1 MKQSWQLN
9 LALLAAA
16 VALGWWTYFK
26 PAAETAA
33 IRLSTLQDGAA
44 SSIRIERSGQP
55 AVALQKKNAM
65 WWIVEPL
72 SAPAE
77 PRQVE
82 RLLAVAQAE
91 ASARLA
97 ADDLARFDL
106 DPPLATLVIDAQS
119 FGFGGIST
127 ATREQYVLTQGAVYT
142 VELRY
147 GAALPADAAP
157 LIRRGLFNDGEVP
170 VQFEFA
176 DFTLH
181 NRDGKWVLAPQ
192 SADLGADDIARWVDQ
207 WRQAS
212 ALRVAVY
219 DQRKPVG
226 EIRIGLKDGRQ
237 LALGILQREP
247 ELILLRPELN
257 LQYTFISA
265 AAQRLLAPPAAS
277 ARP

>member
-1 MKQSWQLN
+1 MKQSWRLN
-9 LALLAAA
+9 LALLAAV
-16 VALGWWTYFK
+16 VALGWWAYFK

-33 IRLSTLQDGAA
+33 IRLSALQPRAA

-77 PRQVE
+77 PLQVE
-82 RLLAVAQAE
+82 RLLAVAAAE

-97 ADDLARFDL
+97 ADNLARFDL
-106 DPPLATLVIDAQS
+106 DRPLATLVIDGQS
-119 FGFGGIST
+119 FGFGGVSA

-142 VELRY
+142 IELRY
-147 GAALPADAAP
+147 GAALPADVAP
-157 LIRRGLFNDGEVP
+157 LIRRGLFTDGEVP

-181 NRDGKWVLAPQ
+181 HRDGKWVLAPQ
-192 SADLGADDIARWVDQ
+192 SAELGADDIARWVDQ

-212 ALRVAVY
+212 ALRVEVY
-219 DQRKPVG
+219 DLRKPAG
-226 EIRIGLKDGRQ
+226 EVRIGLKDGRQ

-247 ELILLRPELN
+247 ELVLLRPDRN
-257 LQYTFISA
+257 LQYTFISGTA
-265 AAQRLLAPPAAS
+265 KRLLAPPAAS
-277 ARP
+277 AQP

>member
-9 LALLAAA
+9 LALLAAV
-16 VALGWWTYFK
+16 VALGWWAYFK

-33 IRLSTLQDGAA
+33 IRLSTLQAGAA

-106 DPPLATLVIDAQS
+106 DPPLATLVIDGQS
-119 FGFGGIST
+119 FGFGGVST
-127 ATREQYVLTQGAVYT
+127 ATREQYVLTQGAVHT

-147 GAALPADAAP
+147 GAALPADPAS
-157 LIRRGLFNDGEVP
+157 LIRRSLFIDGEVP

-176 DFTLH
+176 DFTLRS
-181 NRDGKWVLAPQ
+181 RDGKWVLAPQ
-192 SADLGADDIARWVDQ
+192 SAELGADDIARWVEQ

-212 ALRVAVY
+212 ALRVAVH

-237 LALGILQREP
+237 LTLGILQREP
-247 ELILLRPELN
+247 ELILLRPDHN

-265 AAQRLLAPPAAS
+265 TARRLLAPPAVS

>member
-1 MKQSWQLN
+1 MKQSWRLN
-9 LALLAAA
+9 LALLAAVA
-16 VALGWWTYFK
+16 ALGWWAYFK

-33 IRLSTLQDGAA
+33 LRLSALQAKTV
-44 SSIRIERSGQP
+44 SSVRIERGGQP
-55 AVALQKKNAM
+55 AVVLQKKNAM

-77 PRQVE
+77 PLQVE
-82 RLLAVAQAE
+82 RLLAITGAE

-97 ADDLARFDL
+97 ADNLARFDL
-106 DPPLATLVIDAQS
+106 DRPLATVILDGQS
-119 FGFGGIST
+119 FSFGGVST

-147 GAALPADAAP
+147 GAALPADATP
-157 LIRRGLFNDGEVP
+157 LIRRSLFANGEVP

-192 SADLGADDIARWVDQ
+192 SAEPGADDIARWVDQ

-219 DQRKPVG
+219 DQRKPAG
-226 EIRIGLKDGRQ
+226 EIRIGFKDGRQ
-237 LALGILQREP
+237 LALGVLQREP
-247 ELILLRPELN
+247 ELILLRPDQN
-257 LQYTFISA
+257 LQYTFSSGTA
-265 AAQRLLAPPAAS
+265 KRLLAPPAA
-277 ARP
+277 AAQP

>member
-1 MKQSWQLN
+1 MKQSWRLN
-9 LALLAAA
+9 LALLAAV
-16 VALGWWTYFK
+16 VALGWWAYFK

-33 IRLSTLQDGAA
+33 LRLSALQAAAA
-44 SSIRIERSGQP
+44 SSIRIERGGQP
-55 AVALQKKNAM
+55 VVALQKKNAT
-65 WWIVEPL
+65 WWIVEPF

-77 PRQVE
+77 PLQVE

-106 DPPLATLVIDAQS
+106 DRPLATLVIDGQS
-119 FGFGGIST
+119 FGFGGVST
-127 ATREQYVLTQGAVYT
+127 TTREQYVLTQGAVYT

-147 GAALPADAAP
+147 GAALPVDAAP
-157 LIRRGLFNDGEVP
+157 LIRRGLFSDGEVP

-181 NRDGKWVLAPQ
+181 HRDGKWVLAPP
-192 SADLGADDIARWVDQ
+192 SAELGADDIARWVEQ

-219 DQRKPVG
+219 DQRKPAG
-226 EIRIGLKDGRQ
+226 EIRIGLKNGTQ

-247 ELILLRPELN
+247 ELILLRPDLN

-265 AAQRLLAPPAAS
+265 TARRLLAPPAAS

>member
-9 LALLAAA
+9 LALLAAV
-16 VALGWWTYFK
+16 VALGWWAYFK

-33 IRLSTLQDGAA
+33 LRLSALQAA
-44 SSIRIERSGQP
+44 AAGSIRIERGGQP
-55 AVALQKKNAM
+55 VVALQKKNAM
-65 WWIVEPL
+65 WWIVEPF

-77 PRQVE
+77 PLQVE

-106 DPPLATLVIDAQS
+106 DRPLATLVIDGQS
-119 FGFGGIST
+119 FGFGGVST
-127 ATREQYVLTQGAVYT
+127 TTREQYVLTQGAVYT

-157 LIRRGLFNDGEVP
+157 LIRRGLFSDGEVP

-192 SADLGADDIARWVDQ
+192 SANLGADDIARWVDQ

-219 DQRKPVG
+219 DQRKPAD
-226 EIRIGLKDGRQ
+226 EIRISLKDGTQ

-247 ELILLRPELN
+247 ELILLRPDLN

-265 AAQRLLAPPAAS
+265 TARRLLAPPAAA